1 MVLSDATDLMTL
13 CINDTI
19 SRKLAS
25 EDYDYDYFLT
35 LEHDE
40 NGNVTAVRANMA
52 RINAMSSELLSDIV
66 KAADGGELS
75 LAIPIGNLLGSS
87 LLLGRGFTSGEA
99 GIFASIRC
107 FAGILAQP
115 LLGGWADRHPEV
127 PIKRL
132 LNACLVLALGVN
144 VVFYTTRPGF
154 WGTALI
160 FLTLGIL
167 ELNAYP
173 LLDSMAVQFIAAGV
187 DMSYSLSRGL
197 GSLSYALACVACGQ
211 QAVRFGT
218 ESLLLTHMALLVL
231 MIAVVALYPAFPKDA
246 LQAQGGGERPHS
258 ILYILK
264 SSRPFTLTLVSLFFT
279 LAAIMPIVSFM
290 VNLVSDRGGD
300 EGHLGLALFLM
311 GASELPAALLFTPLF
326 RRFGAAGTLRM
337 SICFMAVKPLL
348 FLLAPGLSGLLLVQP
363 VQLLGYGLFTP
374 ASVYYA
380 NANVFPV
387 DQVKG
392 QSIMMIASNGLGA
405 MFGNFLAG
413 YAIDWGGADA
423 MLGMC
428 LVFGVIGVLFMLAAG
443 RSKT

>member
-1 MVLSDATDLMTL
+1 MSTAFPSLRRLNISYTL
-13 CINDTI
+13 VHV
-19 SRKLAS
+19 A
-25 EDYDYDYFLT
+25 YWAMF
-35 LEHDE
+35 
-40 NGNVTAVRANMA
+40 AVFT
-52 RINAMSSELLSDIV
+52 
-66 KAADGGELS
+66 GYQT
-75 LAIPIGNLLGSS
+75 S

-127 PIKRL
+127 PIKWL
-132 LNACLVLALGVN
+132 LDGCLVLALAVN
-144 VVFYTTRPGF
+144 GVFYAARPGF
-154 WGTALI
+154 WGTAAI
-160 FLTLGIL
+160 FLALGVL

-173 LLDSMAVQFIAAGV
+173 LLDSMAVQFIGAGV
-187 DMSYSLSRGL
+187 PMAYSLSRGL
-197 GSLSYALACVACGQ
+197 GSLAYALACVLCGQ

-218 ESLLLTHMALLVL
+218 ESLLLTHMTLLVL
-231 MIAVVALYPAFPKDA
+231 MIAAVALYPAFPREA
-246 LQAQGGGERPHS
+246 LPPRVQGERPHS

-264 SSRPFTLTLVSLFFT
+264 SSRPFTLMLVSLFFA

-290 VNLVSDRGGD
+290 VNIVTDRGGD
-300 EGHLGLALFLM
+300 QGHLGLALFLM

-380 NANVFPV
+380 NANVSPA

-413 YAIDWGGADA
+413 YAIDWGGVNA

-428 LVFGVIGVLFMLAAG
+428 LAFGVIGILFMLAAG
-443 RSKT
+443 RSKK